1 MDKKIKPGLKYT
13 FLVHFIVALVFGLLY
28 LLIPET
34 YGDLVGWPV
43 QDAAIYRL
51 LGAALLG
58 YGASSILA
66 YRETAWEKVIIVVRA
81 EIVWL
86 ALAVLVMLW
95 GMLFASLPAI
105 GWLNT
110 VLLAAFLVAFSVFY
124 NPA

>member
-1 MDKKIKPGLKYT
+1 MERKIKPGLKYT
-13 FLVHFIVALVFGLLY
+13 FLAHFIVALILGLTY
-28 LLIPET
+28 LLVPQT
-34 YGDLVGWPV
+34 YGTLLKWPV
-43 QDAAIYRL
+43 PDPIVYRL

-58 YGASSILA
+58 LATSSILA
-66 YRETAWEKVIIVVRA
+66 YRETAWEKVIIVVRM

-95 GMLFASLPAI
+95 GMIFAGLPAI

-110 VLLAAFLVAFSVFY
+110 AILAAFLAAFSVFY

>member
-1 MDKKIKPGLKYT
+1 MDKRIKPGLKYT
-13 FLVHFIVALVFGLLY
+13 FLAHFIVGLIFGLVY
-28 LLIPET
+28 LLIPQTYET
-34 YGDLVGWPV
+34 MFQWPV
-43 QDAAIYRL
+43 PDPLPYRL

-58 YGASSILA
+58 FATSSILA
-66 YRETAWEKVIIVVRA
+66 YRETAWEKVIIVVRT

-86 ALAVLVMLW
+86 ALGVLVMLY
-95 GMLFASLPAI
+95 GMLFAGMPAI

>member
-13 FLVHFIVALVFGLLY
+13 FLAHFVVGLIFGLVY
-28 LLIPET
+28 LLIPQT
-34 YGDLVGWPV
+34 YGTMFGWPV
-43 QDAAIYRL
+43 PDPLAYRL

-58 YGASSILA
+58 FATSSILA
-66 YRETAWEKVIIVVRA
+66 YRETAWEKVIIVVRM

-86 ALAVLVMLW
+86 ALGVLVMLY
-95 GMLFASLPAI
+95 GMLFAGMPAI

>member
-13 FLVHFIVALVFGLLY
+13 FLAHFIVALVFGLAY

-34 YGDLVGWPV
+34 YGELFGWPV
-43 QDAAIYRL
+43 VDPAIYRL

-58 YGASSILA
+58 YGTSSILA
-66 YRETAWEKVIIVVRA
+66 YRETAWEKVIIVVRM

-86 ALAVLVMLW
+86 ALGVLAMLW
-95 GMLFASLPAI
+95 GMIFGGLPAI

-110 VLLAAFLVAFSVFY
+110 VLLAAFLVAFSIFY

>member
-1 MDKKIKPGLKYT
+1 MEKQIKPGLKYT
-13 FLVHFIVALVFGLLY
+13 FLVHFIVALIFGLIY
-28 LLIPET
+28 LFIPKI

-43 QDAAIYRL
+43 EDTVIYRV

-58 YGASSILA
+58 YGTSSILA
-66 YRETAWEKVIIVVRA
+66 YRETAWEKVIIVVRT

-86 ALAVLVMLW
+86 ALGVLAMLW
-95 GMLFASLPAI
+95 GLLFAGAPAI